1 MILKNQS
8 LARGAGDEIARVPTR
23 LTNPVDQPKQLTLL

>member
-8 LARGAGDEIARVPTR
+8 LARGAGHEIARLPMR
-23 LTNPVDQPKQLTLL
+23 LTNPVQPKQLTLL